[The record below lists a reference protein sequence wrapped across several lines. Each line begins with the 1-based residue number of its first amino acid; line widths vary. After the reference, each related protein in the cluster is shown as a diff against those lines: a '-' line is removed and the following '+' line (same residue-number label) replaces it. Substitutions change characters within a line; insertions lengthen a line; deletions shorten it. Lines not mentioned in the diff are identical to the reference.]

1 MLVIHPK
8 DKTTAM
14 LSALYDGLEAQVVI
28 DYRTTKEMGRLL
40 HHVSTQERIMLL
52 GHGSDKGLFF
62 REDDSKNEF
71 DKIIVG
77 HSHRYHLHNHGSN
90 IVAVWCNADQFAR
103 AEGLH
108 GLFTGMIVSE
118 LSEALLYQVETTQEE
133 LDRENV
139 KLARRLRT
147 LLDERIPL
155 SEIPKRM
162 LAMDDIHSPLT
173 TFNYNNFYYWRNI
186 FVTHNAFGIFSRYS
200 HIARGSGK
208 PKMSYPT
215 KAVAMKAAKA
225 MSEKHGVHF
234 SVYKCAWCDGW
245 HVGKNAQNKVVQ
257 ENQSDVNKLSLVNKP
272 NALYEALKR
281 YPIVDLAPVYD
292 KGVRGR
298 TMSGRGSNWLLTKVR
313 DAGVKV
319 IIDLRTADHTDRYDR
334 NVADAG
340 LEYHSLPI
348 DSRNMDVH
356 QIINSLPLLF
366 ELMDKG
372 SFYIAC
378 AMGRHRTDIAIA
390 LYYVMHPSVPFEE
403 VPEMRGHRYVEK
415 KEFRCDDIAARL
427 NSIIKAITP
436 NELAM
441 LGLPADYEAEF
452 LRRKKHL
459 FDVNRK
465 FE

>member
-1 MLVIHPK
+1 M
-8 DKTTAM
+8 
-14 LSALYDGLEAQVVI
+14 
-28 DYRTTKEMGRLL
+28 
-40 HHVSTQERIMLL
+40 RINGMKIKILFL
-52 GHGSDKGLFF
+52 AIYNQLTRKG
-62 REDDSKNEF
+62 
-71 DKIIVG
+71 
-77 HSHRYHLHNHGSN
+77 
-90 IVAVWCNADQFAR
+90 A
-103 AEGLH
+103 
-108 GLFTGMIVSE
+108 
-118 LSEALLYQVETTQEE
+118 
-133 LDRENV
+133 
-139 KLARRLRT
+139 
-147 LLDERIPL
+147 
-155 SEIPKRM
+155 
-162 LAMDDIHSPLT
+162 
-173 TFNYNNFYYWRNI
+173 WRNI

-215 KAVAMKAAKA
+215 KAVALKAAKA

-245 HVGKNAQNKVVQ
+245 HVGKNSQNKVVQ
-257 ENQSDVNKLSLVNKP
+257 ENQSDANNLSFVNKP
-272 NALYEALKR
+272 NALYESLKQ

-298 TMSGRGSNWLLTKVR
+298 TMSGRGSNWLLEKVR

-348 DSRNMDVH
+348 DSRNTDVH
-356 QIINSLPLLF
+356 QIIGSLPLLF

-372 SFYIAC
+372 GFYIAC

-415 KEFRCDDIAARL
+415 KEFRCDDIVARL
-427 NSIIKAITP
+427 NSIIKAITL
-436 NELAM
+436 NELAAP
-441 LGLPADYEAEF
+441 GLPTDYEAEL
-452 LRRKKHL
+452 LRRKKA
-459 FDVNRK
+459 FV
-465 FE
+465 